1 MSSWLKKLNLAGRQN
16 KVNVIL
22 FGPPGAGKGTQ
33 AKNLVKK
40 LNSFQISTGDML
52 RDEIQKN
59 SEIGKKIVEDMSDG
73 RFVSDEIV
81 NSLIEK
87 LIFDPSKKNKL
98 IFDGYPRSLTQAK
111 NLEKLLEKTN
121 QKIDFVFF
129 LNVNKETIIKRIE
142 QRKTI
147 ENRSDDD
154 LNTIVKRYDKYM
166 ETTKPVLDFYSKNSN
181 FYELDGSTKIEE
193 ITAKIN
199 SFLNL

>member
-1 MSSWLKKLNLAGRQN
+1 M
-16 KVNVIL
+16 NVIL

-59 SEIGKKIVEDMSDG
+59 SAIGKKIVEDMSDG

-142 QRKTI
+142 KRKNL

-154 LNTIVKRYDKYM
+154 LNTIIKRYDTYM
-166 ETTKPVLDFYSKNSN
+166 NMTRPVLEYYSKNSN
-181 FYELDGSTKIEE
+181 FHEIDGSLEINQITSKID
-193 ITAKIN
+193 T
-199 SFLNL
+199 FLAV